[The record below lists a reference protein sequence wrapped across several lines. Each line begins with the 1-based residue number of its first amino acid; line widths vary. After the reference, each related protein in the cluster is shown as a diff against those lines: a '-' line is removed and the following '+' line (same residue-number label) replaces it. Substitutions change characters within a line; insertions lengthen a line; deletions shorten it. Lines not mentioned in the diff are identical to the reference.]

1 MAIPVRISGTGL
13 AARTVSAAQEPDET
27 DETQDAAARGQRDFR
42 RLVAGGRFAG
52 AVAVGLLVPF
62 FTLTGREPWPAQVSA
77 AGYTAAL
84 VVVYLAGLGQG
95 RARRPVPALIVLAAL
110 SWLPMLQLG
119 VRWAVASGFFAG
131 GLLLVTRPA
140 RAVPAA
146 VFVCLSA
153 GLLVALSGRPS
164 VAVLDGLTAAA
175 VTTVAAAALF
185 GSAAAARLAA
195 EREAEG
201 RELARRA
208 VVEERQRFS
217 RDMHD
222 LLGLSLSAITLKG
235 ELVDRLVL
243 GRPAVAKEE
252 LAELLV
258 MSRRALAD
266 VRAVA
271 AGYRELSLDD
281 ECRAVVAV
289 LTAAGLRV
297 TSARAGT
304 GDLPPHVASTLAA
317 VLREGVT
324 NVVRHSSAT
333 WCAFSVSTSDGT
345 AWLEIVNDGVIQFD
359 GIAGAPACSG
369 AGLANLS
376 RRVEALGGEFT
387 AEAEPDGT
395 HRLVAAIPV

>member
-1 MAIPVRISGTGL
+1 VVIPLRISGIGL
-13 AARTVSAAQEPDET
+13 AARTVAAADEPGET
-27 DETQDAAARGQRDFR
+27 PAAVAARGQGDFH
-42 RLVAGGRFAG
+42 RLVSGARFAAAG
-52 AVAVGLLVPF
+52 AVGLLVPA
-62 FTLTGREPWPAQVSA
+62 FTLTGQEPWPAQVSA
-77 AGYTAAL
+77 AGYTVAL
-84 VVVYLAGLGQG
+84 VVVYLAGLGHG
-95 RARRPVPALIVLAAL
+95 WARRPVPALIVLAAL

-119 VRWAVASGFFAG
+119 VRWAVASGFLAG
-131 GLLLVTRPA
+131 GVLLVARPA

-153 GLLVALSGRPS
+153 GLLVALPDRPA

-175 VTTVAAAALF
+175 ATAVAAAALL

-195 EREAEG
+195 EREEEG
-201 RELARRA
+201 RELKRRA
-208 VVEERQRFS
+208 IAEERKRFS

-235 ELVDRLVL
+235 ELVGRLVL
-243 GRPAVAKEE
+243 SRPEVAKEE

-281 ECRAVVAV
+281 ECRAVAEV
-289 LTAAGLRV
+289 LRAAGVRV

-304 GDLPPHVASTLAA
+304 GDLPPQVASTLAA

-345 AWLEIVNDGVIQFD
+345 AWLEIVNDGVGAFAD
-359 GIAGAPACSG
+359 IASGGPAASG
-369 AGLANLS
+369 SGLTNLS
-376 RRVEALGGEFT
+376 RRVEALGGRFT

-395 HRLVAAIPV
+395 HRLLAAIPV